1 MFFPLLP
8 LLLLFPARGE
18 ACEAQVQEL
27 RREMNEKYAE
37 MEVRLMQKEA
47 EMEAKI
53 MKKDA
58 EIKDLTNQVDGV
70 AEALPR
76 AVSSAL
82 RDLPY
87 LLLCSFQNHWI
98 TPSSTIT
105 YSSFLTNFNNANRP
119 GGADGQLD
127 LDSGVFTCLTPG
139 TLDPAHFR

>member
-1 MFFPLLP
+1 
-8 LLLLFPARGE
+8 
-18 ACEAQVQEL
+18 
-27 RREMNEKYAE
+27 MNEKYAE
-37 MEVRLMQKEA
+37 MEARLTQKEA
-47 EMEAKI
+47 EMEAKIMEKGVEMEAEI

-76 AVSSAL
+76 AVSSVL

-139 TLDPAHFR
+139 QLGGVIYCI